1 MRIAVA
7 SNGLDVADN
16 FSTCQNFNF
25 FDTSA
30 YEIVETR
37 NIPADELTCDERVAL
52 LDHLDTDALVCGC
65 VRADTKNE
73 LSRRSVAVASGFSGP
88 AYTAAESY
96 VNARAEELL
105 ADTPQEDDE

>member
-7 SNGLDVADN
+7 SNGLDVANN